1 MKNSAAG
8 SERFTPEAD
17 NHLDAGGLRCP
28 MPVLRAQKQ
37 LRSMLP
43 GQVLSVLSTDSVS
56 WDEIPAFCD
65 QAGHALL
72 HREQEN
78 GQWRFWIRKG

>member
-8 SERFTPEAD
+8 SKPSTPEAD
-17 NHLDAGGLRCP
+17 SHLDASGLHCP

-37 LRSMLP
+37 LRAMLT
-43 GQVLSVLSTDSVS
+43 GQVLSVCSTDSVS
-56 WDEIPAFCD
+56 WDEIPAFCK
-65 QAGHALL
+65 QAGHTLL
-72 HREQEN
+72 LREQHE